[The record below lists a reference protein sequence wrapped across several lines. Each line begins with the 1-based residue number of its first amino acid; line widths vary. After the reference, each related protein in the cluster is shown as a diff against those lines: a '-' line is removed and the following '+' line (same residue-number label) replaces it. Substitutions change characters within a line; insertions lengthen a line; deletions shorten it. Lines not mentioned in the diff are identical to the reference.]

1 MKHKGLISFVLVL
14 IFILIYFSLVYSISS
29 FNSKKDFTESELIEI
44 ENSSFKR
51 NLIENAVDSV
61 IKEEIEKEIM
71 FGSDDPEKIR
81 EKVAA
86 KLFETFSGNEL
97 KNTEF
102 REITS
107 GKKYTEI
114 KIKGEK
120 LSKEFIEKNSKIIVI
135 NLEKTLYLVQ
145 FIYTGGINRNKLIG
159 AEIKENSSSQKFFI
173 PVDYSVTVISLRLAE

>member
-1 MKHKGLISFVLVL
+1 

-51 NLIENAVDSV
+51 NLIENTVDSV
-61 IKEEIEKEIM
+61 IKEEMEKEIM

-86 KLFETFSGNEL
+86 KLFEAFSGNEL
-97 KNTEF
+97 KSTEF
-102 REITS
+102 KEITS
-107 GKKYTEI
+107 GKKCAEI

-120 LSKEFIEKNSKIIVI
+120 LSKEFIEKNSKVIVL
-135 NLEKTLYLVQ
+135 NLKETLYLVK
-145 FIYTGGINRNKLIG
+145 FVYTGGINKNQLIG
-159 AEIKENSSSQKFFI
+159 AEIKENSTSQKFFI
-173 PVDYSVTVISLRLAE
+173 PVDYSITVISVRLVK